1 MKAVF
6 HISNLWQIGPDLW
19 SPGSF
24 WALFGVMRGNFNE
37 LLFLKGIKSIFVGNY
52 LEVEATNSF

>member
-6 HISNLWQIGPDLW
+6 HMSNLWQIGPISGPL
-19 SPGSF
+19 GLF
-24 WALFGVMRGNFNE
+24 GLFGVMRGNFNE
-37 LLFLKGIKSIFVGNY
+37 LLFLKGIKSIFIGNY